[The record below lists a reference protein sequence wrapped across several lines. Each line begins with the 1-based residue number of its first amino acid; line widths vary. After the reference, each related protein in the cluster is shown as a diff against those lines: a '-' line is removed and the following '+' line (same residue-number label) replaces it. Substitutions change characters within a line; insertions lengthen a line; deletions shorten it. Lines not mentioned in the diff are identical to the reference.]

1 MDNKIR
7 EIVRECIREV
17 LMENENSGVKKL
29 YHQTPFSIDKFRN
42 IFKKGLIPRDNGES
56 NCVWFSVDNE
66 FYRNNPNIITISVD
80 FNDEFKNKHRFNDN
94 VSVINVY
101 DIVKPSELNIVDCP
115 FLIDAERG
123 DVILNISSRDSLKRF
138 SDRRGYGSI
147 SEYIINNKQLKDK
160 GLILFGDLYN
170 MYVESS
176 TLDYF
181 SGVDNIKVIN
191 LFE

>member
-1 MDNKIR
+1 MAKEKTRKKTNKR
-7 EIVRECIREV
+7 KR
-17 LMENENSGVKKL
+17 KKE
-29 YHQTPFSIDKFRN
+29 SILWRCLGWKW
-42 IFKKGLIPRDNGES
+42 
-56 NCVWFSVDNE
+56 VH
-66 FYRNNPNIITISVD
+66 FYKTWWSLSWQN
-80 FNDEFKNKHRFNDN
+80 KNKHRFNDN

-101 DIVKPSELNIVDCP
+101 DIVKPNELNIVDCP
-115 FLIDAERG
+115 FLIDAESG
-123 DVILNISSRDSLKRF
+123 DIILNISSRDSLKRF

>member
-7 EIVRECIREV
+7 KIVRECIREI

-29 YHQTPFSIDKFRN
+29 YHQTSFSIDKFRS
-42 IFKKGLIPRDNGES
+42 IFKNGLIPRDNGES

-66 FYRNNPNIITISVD
+66 FYRNNPNILTISVD

-101 DIVKPSELNIVDCP
+101 DIVKPNELNIVDCP
-115 FLIDAERG
+115 FLIDAESG
-123 DVILNISSRDSLKRF
+123 DVILNISSRNSLKKF
-138 SDRRGYGSI
+138 SDRRGYECI
-147 SEYIINNKQLKDK
+147 SEYIVNNKQLKNK
-160 GLILFGDLYN
+160 YLILFSDLYN
-170 MYVESS
+170 KYVETD
-176 TLDYF
+176 TLNYF
-181 SGVDNIKVIN
+181 YGVDNIKLIN

>member
-7 EIVRECIREV
+7 KIVRECIREI
-17 LMENENSGVKKL
+17 LMENENSSVKKL
-29 YHQTPFSIDKFRN
+29 YHQTRFSIEKFRS
-42 IFKKGLIPRDNGES
+42 IFKNGLIPRDNGES

-66 FYRNNPNIITISVD
+66 FYRGVPNSLTLSVD

-101 DIVKPSELNIVDCP
+101 DIVKPNELNIVDCP
-115 FLIDAERG
+115 FLIDAESG
-123 DVILNISSRDSLKRF
+123 DIILNISSRDSLKRF
-138 SDRRGYGSI
+138 SDKRGYGCI

-170 MYVESS
+170 MYVESG
-176 TLDYF
+176 TFDYF

>member
-17 LMENENSGVKKL
+17 LMENGNSGVKKL

-66 FYRNNPNIITISVD
+66 FYRNNPNILTISVD

-101 DIVKPSELNIVDCP
+101 DIVKPNELNIVDCP
-115 FLIDAERG
+115 FLIDAESG
-123 DVILNISSRDSLKRF
+123 DIILSISSRDSLKRF
-138 SDRRGYGSI
+138 GDRRGYGCI
-147 SEYIINNKQLKDK
+147 SEYIINNKQLMGRKV
-160 GLILFGDLYN
+160 ILFGDLYK
-170 MYVESS
+170 E
-176 TLDYF
+176 
-181 SGVDNIKVIN
+181 GVPIMTICRYSKRKEEAVT
-191 LFE
+191 